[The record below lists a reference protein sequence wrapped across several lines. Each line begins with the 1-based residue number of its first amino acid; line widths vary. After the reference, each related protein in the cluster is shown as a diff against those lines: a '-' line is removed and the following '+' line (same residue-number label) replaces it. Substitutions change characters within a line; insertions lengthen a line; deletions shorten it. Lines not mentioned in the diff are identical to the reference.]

1 MTEKPHLHPMTL
13 AEILDRTAQIYRSR
27 FLVFFGIGVIPAG
40 VIFVLAAGI
49 FAFFSWYGS
58 NSHPNAHAADIIV
71 WTFLIVLL
79 LLVVPVGLA
88 VTALGAA
95 AMTDAAGRSFLGE
108 KITIREAYKSARNRG
123 WRYVWLYLLVG
134 LVVVGVPVAAA
145 ILVGLGANLL
155 NALSSRIG
163 LGDIHLLVD
172 STGYLLLIVMVA
184 FGLWML
190 LRFCLSFPVS
200 VVEQSG
206 AWKSFKRAGSIS
218 HGTKARIILL
228 YLLGTVLGYILTI
241 GVSIPLIILL
251 ALMPGL
257 QGRQH
262 SDTLGTV
269 LLFVTY
275 GSYFAVKAFT
285 KPVYGIALTLFYFD
299 QRIRTEGFDIEWMM
313 QHAGMAIEAPPA
325 LEPSLPESPT
335 PAIPSGT
342 PQLESAAESFANLSH
357 EPEFSTSPVFAEP
370 ILEQNT
376 AAHLEPTMI
385 NELEQR
391 PQ

>member
-1 MTEKPHLHPMTL
+1 MNEELHLHPMTL

-40 VIFVLAAGI
+40 TIFVFAAGL

-58 NSHPNAHAADIIV
+58 ASHPNGHAANVIA
-71 WTFLIVLL
+71 WTFFIVLL

-95 AMTDAAGRSFLGE
+95 AMTDAAGCSFLGE
-108 KITIREAYKSARNRG
+108 KITIREAYKSAWMRG
-123 WRYVWLYLLVG
+123 WRYVWLYLLVV
-134 LVVVGVPVAAA
+134 LIVVGVPVVAA
-145 ILVGLGANLL
+145 ILVGLGADLL
-155 NALSSRIG
+155 NVLASRVG
-163 LGDIHLLVD
+163 LGDIRLLVD
-172 STGYLLLIVMVA
+172 GTGYLLLIALVA

-200 VVEQSG
+200 VVEQTG
-206 AWKSFKRAGSIS
+206 AWISFKRAGSIS

-228 YLLGTVLGYILTI
+228 YLLGTVLGYILAI

-251 ALMPGL
+251 AMMPGL
-257 QGRQH
+257 QGKQH
-262 SDTLGTV
+262 AETLGTV

-299 QRIRTEGFDIEWMM
+299 QRIRKEGFDIEWMM
-313 QHAGMAIEAPPA
+313 QHAGMAIDTRPA

-335 PAIPSGT
+335 SPAS
-342 PQLESAAESFANLSH
+342 
-357 EPEFSTSPVFAEP
+357 VFAEP
-370 ILEQNT
+370 ILEQNPP
-376 AAHLEPTMI
+376 AHFEPTMI
-385 NELEQR
+385 NGLEQR
-391 PQ
+391 SQ